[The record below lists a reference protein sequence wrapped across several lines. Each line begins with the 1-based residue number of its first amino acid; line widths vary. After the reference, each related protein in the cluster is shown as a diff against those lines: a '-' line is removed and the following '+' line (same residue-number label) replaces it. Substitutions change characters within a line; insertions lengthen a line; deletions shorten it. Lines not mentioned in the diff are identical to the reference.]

1 MLRFTKGSVINLPG
15 LCMCDEKDVI
25 HDNLMPQ
32 LAARQ
37 WKSLS
42 YTQKKATPRLTQTA
56 AADKHLLQT
65 LKKEHFWRFFF
76 CCCCCHFKLGPKKM
90 VAKEQSWWFIQWINE
105 LQKLL
110 NFSQHYQS
118 SGRATE
124 GPFVG
129 WWHSCSPL
137 TCIPCSFGG
146 GPTVIVGIAHKQ
158 LHPISITLLDV
169 NSPLMSNID
178 IGCP

>member
-42 YTQKKATPRLTQTA
+42 YTQKKPHPDSQRLQQLTSIFC
-56 AADKHLLQT
+56 KLL
-65 LKKEHFWRFFF
+65 KRNIFGVFF

-124 GPFVG
+124 VPFVG
-129 WWHSCSPL
+129 RWHSCSPL